1 MNVEIISPDSVVFSG
16 EATLVSLPGAKGAFE
31 ILQNHAAIISS
42 LSKGKIKL
50 QTKDGDKFFDISGG
64 MVECNKNKVNILVN

>member
-1 MNVEIISPDSVVFSG
+1 MKVEIISPDSVVYSG
-16 EATLVSLPGAKGAFE
+16 EASLVSLPGAKGAFE

-42 LSKGKIKL
+42 LSQGKIKL
-50 QTKDGDKFFDISGG
+50 QTKDGDKFFDIIGG

>member
-1 MNVEIISPDSVVFSG
+1 
-16 EATLVSLPGAKGAFE
+16 VSLPGAKGAFE

-42 LSKGKIKL
+42 LSNGKIKV
-50 QTKDGDKFFDISGG
+50 QTKDGDKFFEVSGG